1 MDTSKTDKQLIADLS
16 KTFADNLTADDKT
29 KAKNGGEPVKCLMAL
44 DTNTQKIGLQQGL
57 ANSIMGQFFNELRIE
72 STLKINS
79 NKSGKAL
86 MNEKL
91 NIAKEIG
98 CFEGNTPSSLRD
110 IRSAISWMECD
121 SPEKHKKE
129 KSPEV
134 KLSKSADSFK
144 TWTQLRKAYD
154 TRPRTM
160 TKAKKEKEA
169 LAKDSEIVNLDKIY
183 NEFKQ
188 GLLSISKTEK
198 AKRIKTVSQALA
210 QFNVGSKNNVVASAT
225 PKDKKRVANQK

>member
-16 KTFADNLTADDKT
+16 KAFSDNLTADDKT

-44 DTNTQKIGLQQGL
+44 DTNTQKIGLQQNF
-57 ANSIMGQFFNELRIE
+57 ANSIMGQFFNALRVE
-72 STLKINS
+72 SILKINS

-91 NIAKEIG
+91 DIAREIG

-121 SPEKHKKE
+121 APEKHKKE

-134 KLSKSADSFK
+134 KLSKSTDSFK

-154 TRPRTM
+154 TRPRAI

-169 LAKDSEIVNLDKIY
+169 LAKDSEIVNLDKLY
-183 NEFKQ
+183 AEFKK
-188 GLLSISKTEK
+188 GLLSVTKTEK
-198 AKRIKTVSQALA
+198 AKRIKSISQAFA
-210 QFNVGSKNNVVASAT
+210 QFNVGGKNVATAT
-225 PKDKKRVANQK
+225 PTADKKRGVK

>member
-16 KTFADNLTADDKT
+16 KAFSDNLTADHKT
-29 KAKNGGEPVKCLMAL
+29 KAKNGGEPLKCLMAL
-44 DTNTQKIGLQQGL
+44 DTNTQKIGLQQNL

-91 NIAKEIG
+91 DIARDIG
-98 CFEGNTPSSLRD
+98 CFEGNTPSALRD
-110 IRSAISWMECD
+110 IRSAIAWMECE

-134 KLSKSADSFK
+134 KLSKSVDSFK

-154 TRPRTM
+154 TRPRAM

-169 LAKDSEIVNLDKIY
+169 LAKDEAIINLDKQY
-183 NEFKQ
+183 TEFKK
-188 GLLSISKTEK
+188 GLLSLNKTEK
-198 AKRIKTVSQALA
+198 AKRIKTVSKTFAE
-210 QFNVGSKNNVVASAT
+210 FNVGSKNVASAT
-225 PKDKKRVANQK
+225 PKDEKKVVNKK

>member
-1 MDTSKTDKQLIADLS
+1 MDTSKTDKQIIDDLS
-16 KTFADNLTADDKT
+16 KAFADNLTDEQKT
-29 KAKNGGEPVKCLMAL
+29 KANSGGQSVACLMAL
-44 DTNTQKIGLQQGL
+44 DTNTMKIGLQQNLG
-57 ANSIMGQFFNELRIE
+57 ASIMGQFFEELRIE
-72 STLKINS
+72 SLKKINS

-91 NIAKEIG
+91 DIARDIG
-98 CFEGNTPSSLRD
+98 CFEGNTPSALRD

-198 AKRIKTVSQALA
+198 AKRIKTVSQTLA

>member
-16 KTFADNLTADDKT
+16 KTFVDNLTADDKT
-29 KAKNGGEPVKCLMAL
+29 KAKDGGEPVKCLMAL
-44 DTNTQKIGLQQGL
+44 DTNTQKIGLQQNF
-57 ANSIMGQFFNELRIE
+57 ANSIMGQFFDSLRVE
-72 STLKINS
+72 SILKINS

-91 NIAKEIG
+91 DIAREIG

-169 LAKDSEIVNLDKIY
+169 LAKDSEIVNLDKLY
-183 NEFKQ
+183 AEFKK
-188 GLLSISKTEK
+188 GLLSVTKTEK
-198 AKRIKTVSQALA
+198 AKRIKSISQAFA
-210 QFNVGSKNNVVASAT
+210 EFNIGGKNTVATAT